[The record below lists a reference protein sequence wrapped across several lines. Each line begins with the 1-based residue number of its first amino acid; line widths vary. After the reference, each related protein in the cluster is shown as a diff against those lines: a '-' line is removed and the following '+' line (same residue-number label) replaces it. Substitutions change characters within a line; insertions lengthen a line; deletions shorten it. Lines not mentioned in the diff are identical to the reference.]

1 MKKIALAA
9 LIALAS
15 NGAMAKVDLD
25 NSFLLSGGMTQ
36 KQVLETM
43 GGKPTDSEF
52 LGDLAEWHYCKR
64 GWPNKD
70 ISYTTV
76 FFYKGQVIGMKEY
89 GVDEDVGGNCQTN
102 IKGGSYQEPDV
113 VKEYR
118 IKYR

>member
-1 MKKIALAA
+1 MKKVTLAA

-36 KQVLETM
+36 KQVLDTM

-52 LGDLAEWHYCKR
+52 LGDLAEWHYCKKNSWN
-64 GWPNKD
+64 GKY
-70 ISYTTV
+70 SYTTV
-76 FFYKGQVIGMKEY
+76 FFFKGEVIGMKQY
-89 GVDEDVGGNCQTN
+89 GVEKTNWGNCQTN
-102 IKGGSYQEPDV
+102 IKGGSYQEPAV

>member
-1 MKKIALAA
+1 MKKITLAA

-15 NGAMAKVDLD
+15 NGAMAKVELD

-64 GWPNKD
+64 SFMSGRFD
-70 ISYTTV
+70 YTTV
-76 FFYKGQVIGMKEY
+76 FFFKGEVIGMKQY
-89 GVDEDVGGNCQTN
+89 GTGDRGDCQTN

>member
-43 GGKPTDSEF
+43 GGKPSDSEF
-52 LGDLAEWHYCKR
+52 LGDLAEWHYCKKSFITDR
-64 GWPNKD
+64 H
-70 ISYTTV
+70 SYTTV
-76 FFYKGQVIGMKEY
+76 FFYQGQVIGMKQY
-89 GVDEDVGGNCQTN
+89 GAGTRGNCQTN